1 MPEPTASNHLAR
13 RAVSERLSRL
23 YQHGRLLRRLQRL
36 LEEAD
41 RIGLPI
47 TTADQLTPPVTRQ
60 QEGGRTHG

>member
-1 MPEPTASNHLAR
+1 MPEPSASNQLAR
-13 RAVSERLSRL
+13 RAVSERLSRI

-47 TTADQLTPPVTRQ
+47 TTGDQLTPPATRQ
-60 QEGGRTHG
+60 HEEGRTHG